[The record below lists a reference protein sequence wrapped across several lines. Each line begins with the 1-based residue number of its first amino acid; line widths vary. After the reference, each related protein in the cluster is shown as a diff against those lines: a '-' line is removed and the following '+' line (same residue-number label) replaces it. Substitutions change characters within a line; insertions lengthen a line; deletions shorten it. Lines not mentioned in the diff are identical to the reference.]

1 MKNDKETHYKAN
13 PTKSDGLLKSD
24 SYLVD
29 WYIGVAKRRGWDE
42 VVRLLAQY
50 PNDEERIKMLIKK
63 RLGK

>member
-1 MKNDKETHYKAN
+1 LKNKHED
-13 PTKSDGLLKSD
+13 
-24 SYLVD
+24 YLVD

-50 PNDEERIKMLIKK
+50 PENKAEMKQLIKK